1 VPCLAHDVKPM
12 YWECSLF
19 DSCEKLI
26 AMFRH
31 GVDLLLRFSAV
42 SEATRESVGAGESWS
57 VGAAGERENYIHEAL
72 P

>member
-12 YWECSLF
+12 YWERSLF

-31 GVDLLLRFSAV
+31 GVGLLLRCSAG
-42 SEATRESVGAGESWS
+42 SEATCESVGVGGSCS
-57 VGAAGERENYIHEAL
+57 VGAEGERENYIHEAL

>member
-19 DSCEKLI
+19 DSCKKLI

-31 GVDLLLRFSAV
+31 GVGLLLGCSAV
-42 SEATRESVGAGESWS
+42 SEAMREGIGVGGSWS

>member
-12 YWECSLF
+12 YWDCSLF
-19 DSCEKLI
+19 DSCEKFI

-31 GVDLLLRFSAV
+31 GVGLLLRFSAE
-42 SEATRESVGAGESWS
+42 SEATCEGVGVGGSWFVGE
-57 VGAAGERENYIHEAL
+57 GENYIHEAL

>member
-12 YWECSLF
+12 YWGYSLI

-26 AMFRH
+26 TMFRH
-31 GVDLLLRFSAV
+31 GVGLLLRCSAV
-42 SEATRESVGAGESWS
+42 SEATREGVGVGGSCSVGAE
-57 VGAAGERENYIHEAL
+57 GERENYIHEAL